1 MQKKQEKVGLIWFT
15 TNLRTKDLSS
25 LTKAQS
31 ICNDLIAV
39 YFIDPIHFKETPYGF
54 KRQSVFR
61 VQFLLETLKDL
72 KLQLKELGISF
83 LILKGSPRDY
93 LPNLMKQYQISDLF
107 AQKEFTSEETS
118 TYSDCIAASPSEVQ
132 WHFQYDQFLIAPQQS
147 PFNSIHE
154 VPFQFTAFRK
164 KIESKPNQITLEP
177 KPYKI
182 NSKFQV
188 HTELPSL
195 KELGYDA
202 IETDHRSAFQYKG
215 GSAQALLRLEEYF
228 WKTNK
233 VSFYKKTRNQLIGSS
248 YSTKFSPYLALGAIS
263 AKTIVNELHNYE
275 STIVKNESTYW
286 VFFEL
291 LWRDFFKYTALKYTD
306 NFFKIGGL
314 KNSSY
319 TYYHDFDK
327 VTSWIQGATNDDFV
341 NANMLELKH
350 TGWMSNRGRQNVA
363 SYFVHQL
370 QQDWRIGAAYFESL
384 LLDYDVHSNYG
395 NWMYLAGVGN
405 DPRSRM
411 FNTQLQA
418 ERYDPSKSFQK
429 LWLQTSLS
437 LWN

>member
-15 TNLRTKDLSS
+15 TNLRTKDLAS

-31 ICNDLIAV
+31 ICSDLIAV
-39 YFIDPIHFKETPYGF
+39 YFIDPLHFKETSYGF

-72 KLQLKELGISF
+72 KSQLKELGISF
-83 LILKGSPRDY
+83 IIQKGSPRDY
-93 LPNLMKQYQISDLF
+93 LPHMINQYQISDVF
-107 AQKEFTSEETS
+107 AQKEFTSDEIS
-118 TYSDCIAASPSEVQ
+118 TYSDCIGSCPSEVQ
-132 WHFQYDQFLIAPQQS
+132 WHFQFDQFLITPEQS
-147 PFNSIHE
+147 PFHSVNEI
-154 VPFQFTAFRK
+154 PFQFTAFRK
-164 KIESKPNQITLEP
+164 KIESKTIQIALEP

-182 NSKFQV
+182 HSNFQV
-188 HTELPSL
+188 HSELPSL

-202 IETDHRSAFQYKG
+202 IETDHRSAFKYKG
-215 GSAQALLRLEEYF
+215 GSAQALLRLEDYF

-248 YSTKFSPYLALGAIS
+248 YSTKFSPFLSLGAIS
-263 AKTIVNELHNYE
+263 AKTIAKELQIYE
-275 STIVKNESTYW
+275 SRIVKNESTYW

-291 LWRDFFKYTALKYTD
+291 LWRDFFKYTAIKYAD

-314 KNSSY
+314 KNSPYSY
-319 TYYHDFDK
+319 IHDFDK
-327 VTSWIQGATNDDFV
+327 ITKWIHGATNDDFV

-363 SYFVHQL
+363 SYLVHQL
-370 QQDWRIGAAYFESL
+370 QQDWRIGAAYFESM
-384 LLDYDVHSNYG
+384 LLDYDLHSNYG
-395 NWMYLAGVGN
+395 NWMYVAGVGN
-405 DPRSRM
+405 DPRSRI

-418 ERYDPSKSFQK
+418 ERYDSSKSYQN

-437 LWN
+437 LWS